1 MNDAR
6 SDASDEERMESQV
19 ATTML
24 GTFFGAAAK
33 EEREGAVLV
42 LVLASK
48 KIRRGQLRFQIAA
61 YGGKP
66 ANGNAYFYHEPW
78 QGRV

>member
-1 MNDAR
+1 MQVMK
-6 SDASDEERMESQV
+6 RMEQSQD

-33 EEREGAVLV
+33 EEREVRVLV

-48 KIRRGQLRFQIAA
+48 KIRRGQIRFEIAA
-61 YGGKP
+61 DGASP
-66 ANGNAYFYHEPW
+66 ANRDAYLDHEPW